1 MIETIELLDALDIQR
16 NQIKQLSK
24 LGASFHQVTSDLEIA
39 VIRQICATIVGEYV
53 HKSDR
58 SHPKYSICREIE
70 SDIYNWLERKR
81 DKPYISIE
89 IDGSNSKEM
98 NRCEEF
104 VDWLRKI
111 HNDLLTT

>member
-1 MIETIELLDALDIQR
+1 MIETVELLDALDIQH

-24 LGASFHQVTSDLEIA
+24 LGVSVHQLTSDLEIA
-39 VIRQICATIVGEYV
+39 VIRQICVDIVGEYV

-70 SDIYNWLERKR
+70 SDIYKWLERKR

-89 IDGSNSKEM
+89 LDGSDSKEM

-104 VDWLRKI
+104 VNWLCKL

>member
-1 MIETIELLDALDIQR
+1 MKETIELLNALDVQH

-24 LGASFHQVTSDLEIA
+24 LGVSFHQVTSDLEIA
-39 VIRQICATIVGEYV
+39 VIRQICAGIAGEYV

-89 IDGSNSKEM
+89 IDGSDSKEM
-98 NRCEEF
+98 NGCEEF
-104 VDWLRKI
+104 VDWLCKF
-111 HNDLLTT
+111 HNDMLTT